1 MKKMK
6 KGDLHM
12 ERTITTTL
20 TGAEVKK
27 ALSTAVGGIYKGKDI
42 YRCAPIS
49 IFKDFMVTEEGI
61 VIKLNS
67 YTTMTIKISDD
78 DIFDN
83 LALPRE
89 NVYDVYDEYG
99 ECDEWYGNRYFEYA
113 VNLEDYDM
121 ILCFNTSK
129 ANNNEVTVEMLSD
142 LVGDGHSDDLR
153 YTVVSNGDEGLSIEV
168 NNAYVRVHMDDEMI
182 CILSDECADGTIIS
196 ISFEIIDKIYNY
208 SLKAGY
214 ISYIIVF
221 NNDMLPIAIN
231 MCNRY

>member
-1 MKKMK
+1 MKRAMA
-6 KGDLHM
+6 
-12 ERTITTTL
+12 TTL

-27 ALSTAVGGIYKGKDI
+27 ALSAAVGGIYKGKDI

-49 IFKDFMVTEEGI
+49 IFKDFIVTEEGV

-83 LALPRE
+83 LALPCE
-89 NVYDVYDEYG
+89 NAYDEYDECDAYD

-129 ANNNEVTVEMLSD
+129 AGRDNEITVAMLSD
-142 LVGDGHSDDLR
+142 LVGDEHSDGLR
-153 YTVVSNGDEGLSIEV
+153 YTVVSDGDGVLDIEV